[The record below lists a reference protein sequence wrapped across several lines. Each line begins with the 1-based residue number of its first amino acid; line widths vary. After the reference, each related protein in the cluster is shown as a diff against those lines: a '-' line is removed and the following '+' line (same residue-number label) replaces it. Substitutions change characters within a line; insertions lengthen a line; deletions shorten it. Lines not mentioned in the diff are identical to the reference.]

1 MCQPIKGSYHVF
13 VPFFPA
19 SPSPDENGP
28 EAFPFSRK
36 ESSSLCA
43 ETVGE
48 VRHPCVPQDLTRQ
61 YPKRPT
67 DRKNHAKPHGQS
79 PASMW
84 DGLASRAPCSTQAHL
99 FIRFP
104 HLPDLQEMSI
114 RVMEEGPSLVAPLEG
129 RGEKLGSARAQDL
142 VGSQAI
148 RNPNAQFADHARAV
162 KR

>member
-1 MCQPIKGSYHVF
+1 M
-13 VPFFPA
+13 
-19 SPSPDENGP
+19 
-28 EAFPFSRK
+28 FSRK

-67 DRKNHAKPHGQS
+67 DRENHAKPHRQS
-79 PASMW
+79 PALMW
-84 DGLASRAPCSTQAHL
+84 DGLAYRAPCSTQAHL

-114 RVMEEGPSLVAPLEG
+114 RVMEEGPGLVAPLEG
-129 RGEKLGSARAQDL
+129 RGQKPASANRQALL
-142 VGSQAI
+142 V
-148 RNPNAQFADHARAV
+148 NHAT
-162 KR
+162 